1 MKHLM
6 LLLGIFSI
14 ILVTASD
21 IDAQRRTRDRGEERE
36 RTRKDDSEVLGNI
49 YHTIHMGNINFFS
62 GNFSLSAK
70 YSGGYK
76 LHERF
81 SAGLSG
87 KFFFDIFNQINVPN
101 INLFSY
107 GAGAFVRAKI
117 TNDIYLQAEYDVTSY
132 DSQNF
137 SRDIYTY
144 PLIGAGYEQGI
155 GPWKFGANALFIL
168 DAQVQDLEGVNRL
181 LEWWITASYNF

>member
-1 MKHLM
+1 M

-14 ILVTASD
+14 VLVTATD
-21 IDAQRRTRDRGEERE
+21 IDAQRRRTRDRDRDRRE
-36 RTRKDDSEVLGNI
+36 DTETLSKI
-49 YHTIHMGNINFFS
+49 YHTIHMGNINFFN

-70 YSGGYK
+70 YAAGYK
-76 LHERF
+76 LHNRF

-87 KFFFDIFNQINVPN
+87 KFFFDIFNQINTPN

-117 TNDIYLQAEYDVTSY
+117 TDDIYLQGQYDVSSY
-132 DSQNF
+132 DDIND

-144 PLIGAGYEQGI
+144 PLIGAGYEQGQ

-168 DAQVQDLEGVNRL
+168 DSEVQDLNAVNRFV
-181 LEWWITASYNF
+181 EWWITFSYNF